1 MYYMEFELLKTTA
14 VKFDIDFNALL
25 NIICDEE
32 NIKEEDVK
40 DNISFIFN
48 TFGDNTSYYLAK
60 LLNIHFD
67 SYDNTNLDITEFF
80 DIDNNEGTL
89 DHIHSEFTFWLFNT
103 YNNY

>member
-1 MYYMEFELLKTTA
+1 MEFELLKTAA

-80 DIDNNEGTL
+80 DIDNNEGVL
-89 DHIHSEFTFWLFNT
+89 DHIHSEFTFWLFNK

>member
-1 MYYMEFELLKTTA
+1 MKFELLKTTA

-32 NIKEEDVK
+32 NISINVVK
-40 DNISFIFN
+40 DNISFIYN

-80 DIDNNEGTL
+80 DIDSNEGML
-89 DHIHSEFTFWLFNT
+89 DCIHSKFVSWLYNK
-103 YNNY
+103 YNN